1 MQNIFFIR
9 KKYIYF
15 LLLVISL
22 LTSIVSESR
31 VSEPLSPKGKARKID
46 FLTLEI
52 ILNRHYFNNFPYKTN
67 NTTLLSS
74 KGKARK
80 IDFLTLEIALNR
92 HYFNNFPYKTNNTT
106 LLSPVGRVD
115 FRSNATKRRERSYA
129 LKTFKAFILFYQK

>member
-31 VSEPLSPKGKARKID
+31 VSEPLSQKGKARKID

-115 FRSNATKRRERSYA
+115 FRSKATKRRERSYE
-129 LKTFKAFILFYQK
+129 LKTF

>member
-22 LTSIVSESR
+22 LTSIASESR

-52 ILNRHYFNNFPYKTN
+52 VLNRHCFNYF
-67 NTTLLSS
+67 S
-74 KGKARK
+74 
-80 IDFLTLEIALNR
+80 
-92 HYFNNFPYKTNNTT
+92 YKTNNTT

-115 FRSNATKRRERSYA
+115 FRSKATKRRERSYA
-129 LKTFKAFILFYQK
+129 LKTF

>member
-22 LTSIVSESR
+22 LTSIASESR
-31 VSEPLSPKGKARKID
+31 VSEPLSP
-46 FLTLEI
+46 
-52 ILNRHYFNNFPYKTN
+52 
-67 NTTLLSS
+67 

-115 FRSNATKRRERSYA
+115 FRSKATKRRERSYE
-129 LKTFKAFILFYQK
+129 LKTF

>member
-9 KKYIYF
+9 KKNIYF

-22 LTSIVSESR
+22 LTSIATESR

-46 FLTLEI
+46 FLRLEI
-52 ILNRHYFNNFPYKTN
+52 VLNRHCFNNFPYKTN

-80 IDFLTLEIALNR
+80 IDFLTFEIVLNR

-115 FRSNATKRRERSYA
+115 FRSKATKRRERSYA
-129 LKTFKAFILFYQK
+129 LKTF